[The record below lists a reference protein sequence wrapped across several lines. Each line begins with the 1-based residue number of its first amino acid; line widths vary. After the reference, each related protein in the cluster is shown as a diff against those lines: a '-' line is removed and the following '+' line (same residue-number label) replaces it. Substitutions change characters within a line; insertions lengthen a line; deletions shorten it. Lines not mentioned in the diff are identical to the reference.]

1 MSGAPRSPATG
12 NVSGEAA
19 SAAAAGG
26 RSTVIKEGQPEG
38 ATRTVIIAVLA
49 NLGVALAKAV
59 ATLMT
64 GSAAMLAE
72 TVHSLA
78 DTANEILLYV
88 GLRRSRP
95 EPDASHPFGYGQE
108 RWFWSFLA
116 ALGIFLV
123 GGLLAIAEGIR
134 SLLKPEP
141 LESFL
146 VGMGVLL
153 VSFVLEAVS
162 WRNAYKEVRGEAE
175 RSKRSL
181 SDHLSV
187 SSDPTAQTVFYE
199 DTAALIGLVLAIAA
213 LVLHQVTGSAV
224 YDAVASILIGILLS
238 VVAFLL
244 TRHNR
249 RLLIDSSAPADLV
262 QRMHDELAG
271 RPGVA
276 GRVDAAGG
284 VDRPPSAAALRR
296 PRVRP
301 GRGRRRPDRRDAR
314 GAAGDGGHRRRQAA
328 PRSPPDPLPSDRPAP
343 PGPDA
348 ERPRTSVRCGA
359 VRDRKVRPWPASGS
373 RRARRGT
380 PRW

>member
-1 MSGAPRSPATG
+1 MSGAPPSPATG
-12 NVSGEAA
+12 NVSGEAT

-26 RSTVIKEGQPEG
+26 RTTVIKEGAPKG
-38 ATRTVIIAVLA
+38 ATRTVVIAVLA

-146 VGMGVLL
+146 VGLGVLL
-153 VSFVLEAVS
+153 VSFVLEAIS
-162 WRNAYKEVRGEAE
+162 WRNAYKEVRAEAE
-175 RSKRSL
+175 RSSRSL

-213 LVLHQVTGSAV
+213 LVLHEVTGSAV
-224 YDAVASILIGILLS
+224 YDSVASILIGVLLS

-249 RLLIDSSAPADLV
+249 RLLIDSSAPPDLV

-276 GRVDAAGG
+276 EVSTLQAVWIGPRQLLLCADLVFAPGEDVVSRIAAMREELLEMS
-284 VDRPPSAAALRR
+284 VIAAVKLT
-296 PRVRP
+296 PV
-301 GRGRRRPDRRDAR
+301 
-314 GAAGDGGHRRRQAA
+314 AA
-328 PRSPPDPLPSDRPAP
+328 
-343 PGPDA
+343 
-348 ERPRTSVRCGA
+348 
-359 VRDRKVRPWPASGS
+359 
-373 RRARRGT
+373 
-380 PRW
+380 

>member
-1 MSGAPRSPATG
+1 MSAAPRSGQTEAT
-12 NVSGEAA
+12 

-116 ALGIFLV
+116 ALGIFRL
-123 GGLLAIAEGIR
+123 
-134 SLLKPEP
+134 
-141 LESFL
+141 
-146 VGMGVLL
+146 GVLL
-153 VSFVLEAVS
+153 VSFVLEAIS

-175 RSKRSL
+175 RSSRSL

-199 DTAALIGLVLAIAA
+199 
-213 LVLHQVTGSAV
+213 
-224 YDAVASILIGILLS
+224 
-238 VVAFLL
+238 
-244 TRHNR
+244 
-249 RLLIDSSAPADLV
+249 
-262 QRMHDELAG
+262 
-271 RPGVA
+271 
-276 GRVDAAGG
+276 
-284 VDRPPSAAALRR
+284 
-296 PRVRP
+296 
-301 GRGRRRPDRRDAR
+301 
-314 GAAGDGGHRRRQAA
+314 
-328 PRSPPDPLPSDRPAP
+328 
-343 PGPDA
+343 
-348 ERPRTSVRCGA
+348 
-359 VRDRKVRPWPASGS
+359 
-373 RRARRGT
+373 
-380 PRW
+380 

>member
-276 GRVDAAGG
+276 GRVDAPGG

-314 GAAGDGGHRRRQAA
+314 GAAGDVGHRRRQAHPGRRLTRSPRTGRRHRVRTRNGPA
-328 PRSPPDPLPSDRPAP
+328 PR
-343 PGPDA
+343 
-348 ERPRTSVRCGA
+348 
-359 VRDRKVRPWPASGS
+359 
-373 RRARRGT
+373 
-380 PRW
+380 